1 MCDAKQTM
9 RARLETLLASDM
21 TDLQLIDGL
30 KGLVQADRAA
40 FEALAHVWAFA
51 LYQRDPHFYT
61 TFFSE
66 HVKGQSDEL
75 EYLLKQAENDG
86 HASLF
91 TTLYTRVA
99 TMDRWNAEILTFA
112 QSDLDNDTLAQK
124 IEIRGSYYY
133 QWVKLYEET
142 ALALYARTDKPPA
155 TIGDRAGRFRPPR
168 SQPVDPIREFLVRCI
183 NWGDHLAEGG
193 FHRWR
198 EVARAA
204 GDEDIYWALFRL
216 RASSEEWHM
225 ELQSLVDEKSPNS
238 IAQELQK
245 RHISKFEMAMDVA
258 LGLIETYGESV
269 ISYFERNV
277 PFFAKNALK
286 TILQIDMTNA
296 ELLQELHQLRWRN
309 YQLFPRLAHIWVP
322 ALYERDPIFFEK
334 FLVRNLSHLQAPV
347 IRQLLPQI
355 KADGYD
361 SLYRS
366 LYGYVAR
373 SDEWNAELLELA
385 QSDLSDAWVERAVD
399 RLDVPTGYYY
409 RQTNLML
416 KDEVAVALYRRNAL
430 LFRDF
435 IRRYVN
441 PGIYGNG
448 GISQYPLLM
457 GAVHAAN
464 DEEFYWILFR
474 KLADSKAWTDEL
486 EQLLAANI
494 LAEQITEELEK
505 RHPDN
510 ARSIKPAILS
520 RFADAYGEAV
530 LPYFEK
536 HISWVT
542 KDRLESLL
550 NLPIDRGELRRE
562 LEVIARHER
571 RDFAQLADMWAMQLY
586 QPESEFF
593 DGFLRNYLDWGS
605 EYTIRKLLPMAE
617 TDGKDDLF
625 TTLYRRVSRQDEWRK
640 EVEIFAADRK
650 MDDEAILAALERR
663 DIRWYQLSDRA
674 AVALYQRNAE
684 LFRTYI
690 ADHLALNNLS
700 ESYKQLLKLAKQQD
714 DSLIL
719 SRLHD
724 QTPQW
729 DRDRW
734 VVSLQNLL
742 QADDIT
748 PEGAA
753 AELERVHP
761 DQPVKTDVKDAV
773 LVIEVAEK
781 YGAAVYPYLEQNAS
795 WIAGDAEGR
804 KRLLEMVSEAGAW
817 GTYNKLFFSL
827 SNPHQWNQAIKQL
840 LDEVQEE
847 SEFLYRLRFLT
858 PPPKQGRQH
867 WGWRWY
873 LTTDNALELYR
884 RYPDTLRDFVEAH
897 IQQLPTE
904 LFELAEANHDEE
916 FMDFITFQQML
927 HLQSLVWNA
936 YPPPSNYYRKPNDE
950 ARQQIEETSVV
961 IINRFNRLYDESPE
975 TYVRHAANIL
985 SRVRAFDIR
994 GFEQQLKHN
1003 PIFNYLARKHHDVWR
1018 RSSAAILELMESTD
1032 IYVNLIGLEILSE
1045 GTAQSAERVIENVHM
1060 FRALLLG
1067 RTKINTKK
1075 KVLACLE
1082 NAAWQ
1087 GEAYAHTILPLLK
1100 DIIDFQGKRAISDD
1114 VMVAYVRLRAAFSE
1128 PTLALAD

>member
-1 MCDAKQTM
+1 MSDSKQDM
-9 RARLETLLASDM
+9 RAKLDALLTSDL
-21 TDLQLIDGL
+21 TDLQLVGSL
-30 KGLVQADRAA
+30 K
-40 FEALAHVWAFA
+40 ALAEENPQMFQSLADVWAFA
-51 LYQRDPHFYT
+51 LYERDVHFYA
-61 TFFSE
+61 TFFSQ
-66 HVKGQSDEL
+66 HLQNRLDVIDSLL
-75 EYLLKQAENDG
+75 ERVEADG
-86 HASLF
+86 H
-91 TTLYTRVA
+91 TGLYTSLYVKVA
-99 TMDRWNAEILTFA
+99 TIDRWNAEILAFA

-142 ALALYARTDKPPA
+142 ALALYARAEKTPA
-155 TIGDRAGRFRPPR
+155 NIGNRAGRFRPSR
-168 SQPVDPIREFLVRCI
+168 TQAVDPIRDFLVRCV

-193 FHRWR
+193 FHQWR
-198 EVARAA
+198 EAARTA
-204 GDEDIYWALFRL
+204 GDEEIYWALFRM

-286 TILQIDMTNA
+286 TILQIEMDNQSLM
-296 ELLQELHQLRWRN
+296 QELNQLRWRN
-309 YQLFPRLAHIWVP
+309 YQLFPTLAHIWAP
-322 ALYERDPIFFEK
+322 ALYERDPVFFEK

-385 QSDLSDAWVERAVD
+385 QSDLSDARVERAVD

-416 KDEVAVALYRRNAL
+416 KDEVAVALYQRNAL

-441 PGIYGNG
+441 PNIYAKGE
-448 GISQYPLLM
+448 IQDYALLM
-457 GAVHAAN
+457 GAVRAAD

-486 EQLLAANI
+486 ERLLAANI
-494 LAEQITEELEK
+494 PGEQITEELEK

-520 RFADAYGEAV
+520 QFTDAYGEAV

-542 KDRLESLL
+542 QERLETLL
-550 NLPIDRGELRRE
+550 NLPIDRGELRHE
-562 LEVIARHER
+562 LEAIARRER
-571 RDFAQLADMWAMQLY
+571 REFGQLADVWAMKLY

-593 DGFLRNYLDWGS
+593 DGFLRNYLDWSS
-605 EYTIRKLLPMAE
+605 EYTIRKLLPVAE
-617 TDGKDDLF
+617 ADGKDELF

-640 EVEIFAADRK
+640 EVEIFAANQK
-650 MDDEAILAALERR
+650 MDDEAILASLERR
-663 DIRWYQLSDRA
+663 DVRWYQLSDRA

-684 LFRTYI
+684 LFRPYI
-690 ADHLALNNLS
+690 AEHLARYRP
-700 ESYKQLLKLAKQQD
+700 EQYKQLLKLARKQG

-734 VVSLQNLL
+734 VASLQNLL

-748 PEGAA
+748 PEAAA

-761 DQPVKTDVKDAV
+761 EQTRKADPKDAA
-773 LVIEVAEK
+773 LIIDIAEK
-781 YGAAVYPYLEQNAS
+781 YGVAVYPYLEQNAS

-804 KRLLEMVSEAGAW
+804 KRLLEMARAAGAW

-884 RYPDTLRDFVEAH
+884 RYPDTLRRFVEVH
-897 IQQLPTE
+897 SQQLPTE
-904 LFELAEANHDEE
+904 LFELAEANRDEE

-1045 GTAQSAERVIENVHM
+1045 GTAQSAERVIENVHL

-1067 RTKINTKK
+1067 RTRINTKK

-1114 VMVAYVRLRAAFSE
+1114 VMVAYVRLRAAFGA
-1128 PTLALAD
+1128 PTLELTD